1 MTRAFVKPGIFVR
14 VALVLAA
21 LCAGCVGRQSYAKHQ
36 FILEATRRAPPARQP
51 QDVILAVRDFTIDPV
66 YEGRGLVYRKDESEA
81 ESDFYNEF
89 VIAPHTLVSDQTRH
103 WLSRSGLFRTVVEP
117 GSLVEPTHVL
127 EGNVLALYG
136 DFRTPNLPWAVMQ
149 IRIFLI
155 GGTRAQPGVVF
166 TRDYQASHQ
175 AQAPTAGA
183 LVAAFDRC
191 LEQILYALEEDLGKV
206 L

>member
-1 MTRAFVKPGIFVR
+1 MTRAFVRPGIFVR

-21 LCAGCVGRQSYAKHQ
+21 LCSGCVSRHSYAKHR
-36 FILEATRRAPPARQP
+36 FVLEATRPAPPARQP
-51 QDVILAVRDFTIDPV
+51 HDVVLAVRDFAIDPV
-66 YEGRGLVYRKDESEA
+66 YEGRGLIYRKGESEY

-89 VIAPHTLVSDQTRH
+89 VIAPHVLLSGQTRN
-103 WLSRSGLFRTVVEP
+103 WLSRSGLFRTVLEP

-127 EGNVLALYG
+127 EGNVLTLYG
-136 DFRTPNLPWAVMQ
+136 DFRNRNLPRAVMQ

-155 GGTRAQPGVVF
+155 GGTRAQPQVVF
-166 TRDYQASHQ
+166 TRDYQASHE

-183 LVAAFDRC
+183 LVAAFDHC
-191 LEQILYALEEDLGKV
+191 LEQILSALEEDFGKA